1 MQIFQARDL
10 LRYKILTLEVPEG
23 ETLEF
28 KQPILLK
35 SKREKVV
42 AEVIGMPRTLPG
54 AKVDEDFVFDKTLS
68 TKEMAD
74 YQALQEDMAEHQA
87 LVQKEADKLKLNM
100 YFFHAQMGWQERT
113 VAFWFTSE
121 QPVDF
126 RDLLKALTPHF
137 KGRIHLQRLDP
148 RDRADIIGGPRC
160 CGRPECC
167 DIRLST
173 AKISLDA
180 VRDQGIVI
188 RGNDKLY
195 DVSGKLKRCLLHEVD
210 MYRANRKYLPH
221 IKQRVIVDGKAAQV
235 RGLDILNRRVKVSFD
250 DTDVIEFYPVAQVE
264 YQGKQVG
271 EEPPLEFA
279 MPELEM
285 EGQLP
290 V

>member
-1 MQIFQARDL
+1 MEIFQARDL
-10 LRYKILTLEVPEG
+10 LRYKIITLAVPDNT
-23 ETLEF
+23 TLQF

-42 AEVIGMPRTLPG
+42 AEVVGMPRTLPG
-54 AKVDEDFVFDKTLS
+54 AKVDEDFTVSKTLNS
-68 TKEMAD
+68 GEAAS
-74 YQALQEDMAEHQA
+74 YEALQDAAQEHTVTVQA
-87 LVQKEADKLKLNM
+87 EADKLGLKM
-100 YFFHAQMGWQERT
+100 YFFHTQMGWEEKT
-113 VAFWFTSE
+113 LAFWFTSE

-126 RDLLKALTPHF
+126 RDLLKAITPKF

-167 DIRLST
+167 DVRLST

-221 IKQRVIVDGKAAQV
+221 IKQRVKVDGKAALV

-250 DTDVIEFYPVAQVE
+250 DTDVIEFVPVARVE
-264 YQGKQVG
+264 YQGKQES
-271 EEPPLEFA
+271 EEAPLEFT
-279 MPELEM
+279 MPSVELEG
-285 EGQLP
+285 ELP
-290 V
+290 A

>member
-1 MQIFQARDL
+1 MEIFQARDL
-10 LRYKILTLEVPEG
+10 LRYKTVTLAMPENMV
-23 ETLEF
+23 LSY

-35 SKREKVV
+35 GARESIV

-54 AKVDEDFVFDKTLS
+54 ARTDEDLEFSKTLNS
-68 TKEMAD
+68 DEIKAYED
-74 YQALQEDMAEHQA
+74 LQEKSQDLLNQVQA
-87 LVQKEADKLKLNM
+87 AADEVKLKM
-100 YFFHAQMGWQERT
+100 YFFHVQIGWEEKT
-113 VAFWFTSE
+113 VACWFTSE

-126 RDLLKALTPHF
+126 RDLLKAITPKF

-167 DIRLST
+167 DVRLST
-173 AKISLDA
+173 KKISLDA

-221 IKQRVIVDGKAAQV
+221 IKQSVMVDGKKAQV
-235 RGLDILNRRVKVSFD
+235 RGLDILNRRVKVSFM
-250 DTDVIEFYPVAQVE
+250 DTDVIEFYPVAEVE
-264 YQGKQVG
+264 YQGKQESV
-271 EEPPLEFA
+271 EEPLDFT
-279 MPELEM
+279 MPEIELD
-285 EGQLP
+285 GALP

>member
-1 MQIFQARDL
+1 MEIFQARDL
-10 LRYKILTLEVPEG
+10 LRYKTVTLAMPENMV
-23 ETLEF
+23 LSY

-35 SKREKVV
+35 GARESIV

-54 AKVDEDFVFDKTLS
+54 ARTDEDLEFSKTLNS
-68 TKEMAD
+68 DEIKAYED
-74 YQALQEDMAEHQA
+74 LQEKSQDLLNQVQA
-87 LVQKEADKLKLNM
+87 AADELKLKM
-100 YFFHAQMGWQERT
+100 YFFHVQIGWEEKT
-113 VAFWFTSE
+113 VACWFTSE

-126 RDLLKALTPHF
+126 RDLLKAITPKF

-167 DIRLST
+167 DVRLST
-173 AKISLDA
+173 KKISLDA

-221 IKQRVIVDGKAAQV
+221 IKQSVMVDGKKAQV
-235 RGLDILNRRVKVSFD
+235 RGLDILNRRVKVSFM
-250 DTDVIEFYPVAQVE
+250 DTDVIEFYPVAEVE
-264 YQGKQVG
+264 YQGKQESV
-271 EEPPLEFA
+271 EEPLDFT
-279 MPELEM
+279 MPEIELD
-285 EGQLP
+285 GALP

>member
-1 MQIFQARDL
+1 MEIFQARDL
-10 LRYKILTLEVPEG
+10 LRYKTVTLTVPENVN
-23 ETLEF
+23 LSF

-35 SKREKVV
+35 GAREKVV

-54 AKVDEDFVFDKTLS
+54 AKVDEDLTFLKTLNQDEAKS
-68 TKEMAD
+68 YE
-74 YQALQEDMAEHQA
+74 ALQEKGHDLLTEI
-87 LVQKEADKLKLNM
+87 QKAADSLKLNM
-100 YFFHAQMGWQERT
+100 YFFHVQIGWEEKT
-113 VAFWFTSE
+113 IAAWFTSE

-126 RDLLKALTPHF
+126 RDLLKAITPKV
-137 KGRIHLQRLDP
+137 KGRLHLQRLDP

-167 DIRLST
+167 DVRLST
-173 AKISLDA
+173 KKISLDA

-221 IKQRVIVDGKAAQV
+221 IKQRVKVDGKAAQV

-250 DTDVIEFYPVAQVE
+250 DTDVIEFYPVAEVE
-264 YQGKQVG
+264 YQGKQES
-271 EEPPLEFA
+271 EEAPLAFE
-279 MPELEM
+279 MPEIQLEG
-285 EGQLP
+285 ELP